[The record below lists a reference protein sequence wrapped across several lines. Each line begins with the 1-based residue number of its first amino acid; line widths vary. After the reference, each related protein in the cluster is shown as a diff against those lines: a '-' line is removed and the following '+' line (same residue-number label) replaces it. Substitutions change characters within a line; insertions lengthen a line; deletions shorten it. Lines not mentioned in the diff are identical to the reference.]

1 MERKG
6 SENMSEVSVSEVLS
20 MIFSVLIRAVLLFIA
35 YQIGRDDG
43 WKEGYMDNRDFEKT
57 VRDTFRE
64 ARPIQTDHAHGGD
77 ADDV

>member
-1 MERKG
+1 
-6 SENMSEVSVSEVLS
+6 MSEVSVSEVLS

-43 WKEGYMDNRDFEKT
+43 WEEGYMDNRDFEKT
-57 VRDTFRE
+57 VRDTFRA
-64 ARPIQTDHAHGGD
+64 ARLIQTDHEHGGD